1 MASKG
6 GKTVNGLVD
15 KAVIDVGSN
24 SVRLVVFRT
33 HETFFQPIFN
43 EKVLAGLGRGVAQ
56 TGKLNPEGAVA
67 AMAALKRYKR
77 IIKARGVSNVLA
89 VATAAVRVAED
100 GPDFIKAVK
109 AQTGLRI
116 SIIAGLEEARLSALG
131 VIAGAPDAVG
141 VIGDL
146 GGSSLELVPVGKGRV
161 KRGISLPLGP
171 LAMRAG
177 GDMDIKAMSA
187 RIDEALDEAS
197 AQITTKDSGS
207 FYAVGGAWR
216 SLALVNM
223 ALRGHP
229 LRVLHNYRISRDE
242 AFELVHLVGSQSP
255 ASLARTPGL
264 SSRRAPLLPY
274 AALLLERILQR
285 QFFESVTISGYGLR
299 EGLLYEELGSKARA
313 KHPVLAG
320 VKALAQQNWSS
331 SRFGSEVQRWL
342 EPVRDVLKSPF
353 GEPRTNLMMA
363 AACRLADIGAR
374 LHPDHRA
381 QIAFDIVLFAPF
393 AGLSHEERVALALCI
408 FYRYSGDTT
417 PPRGGLIG
425 HLLGKEQK
433 DWALG
438 LGMSLRCAAAVS
450 GRTSKLLKRTHV
462 HLQDDQL
469 YLVARDDAQ
478 ELLTARAQKRL
489 QEMAAALGLETGPP
503 PNLDVAQ

>member
-1 MASKG
+1 MTTKKTGKLAS
-6 GKTVNGLVD
+6 GLID

-24 SVRLVVFRT
+24 SVRLVIFRT
-33 HETFFQPIFN
+33 QETFFQPIFN

-56 TGKLNPEGAVA
+56 SGKLNPEGAVA

-77 IIKARGVSNVLA
+77 IIKARGISTILA
-89 VATAAVRVAED
+89 VATAAVRNAED
-100 GPDFIKAVK
+100 GPDFIKEVK
-109 AQTGLRI
+109 KETGLHI
-116 SIIAGLEEARLSALG
+116 KIIKGEEEARLSALG
-131 VIAGAPDAVG
+131 VIAGAQDAMG

-177 GDMDIKAMSA
+177 DDMDIKNMTA
-187 RIDEALDEAS
+187 RIDIALDEAS
-197 AQITTKDSGS
+197 AQISTRAQGS

-242 AFELVHLVGSQSP
+242 AFELVHLVSTQS
-255 ASLARTPGL
+255 AQSLAKTPGL

-285 QFFESVTISGYGLR
+285 QFFDSVTISGYGLR
-299 EGLLYEELGSKARA
+299 EGLLYEQLGSKARA
-313 KHPVLAG
+313 VHPVLAG

-331 SRFGSEVQRWL
+331 SRFGREVQRWL
-342 EPVRDVLKSPF
+342 EPVQDVLCSPF
-353 GEPRTNLMMA
+353 GEKQTQLLVA

-393 AGLSHEERVALALCI
+393 AGLTHEERVALALCI
-408 FYRYSGDTT
+408 FYRYGGDAE
-417 PPRGGLIG
+417 PPRGGLVG
-425 HLLGKEQK
+425 HLLGKKQK
-433 DWALG
+433 EWAYG
-438 LGMSLRCAAAVS
+438 LGTSLRCAAAVS
-450 GRTSKLLKRTHV
+450 GRTAKLLKRTHV
-462 HLQDDQL
+462 HRQDDHL
-469 YLVARDDAQ
+469 CLVARDDAQ

-489 QEMAAALGLETGPP
+489 QAMAEALGLNAEAPKP
-503 PNLDVAQ
+503 